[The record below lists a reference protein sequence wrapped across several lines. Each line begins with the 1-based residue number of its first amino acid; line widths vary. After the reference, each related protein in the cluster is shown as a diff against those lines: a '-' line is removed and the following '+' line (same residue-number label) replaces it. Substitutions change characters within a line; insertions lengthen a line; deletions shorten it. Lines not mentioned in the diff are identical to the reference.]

1 MRFVSYTLHHQLGL
15 MIGDYMWWYEN
26 EREILN
32 WMVQHLPRGIEHQQG
47 MTVAFDTDQDRMM
60 FLLRWT

>member
-1 MRFVSYTLHHQLGL
+1 
-15 MIGDYMWWYEN
+15 MIADYMWWYAN

-32 WMVQHLPRGIEHQQG
+32 WMVEHMPRGIEHQQG
-47 MTVAFDTDQDRMM
+47 TTVEFDSEQDRTM